1 MQASQAL
8 SQCSHPGYAQ
18 FPQQGVLAAY
28 GKCSLPGQPVKDLV
42 PRALPG
48 ISHVGSL
55 CLEHTHIPEPPEESR
70 GSPWIDSRHSEPF
83 LLVRGGDPPE
93 IQVPRY
99 QPRAHLVSSPLSKPA
114 VLTFFCTRSKSDSL
128 VCFCFASLVIVLLAF
143 EELLALGKSTFP

>member
-48 ISHVGSL
+48 INHVGSL

-114 VLTFFCTRSKSDSL
+114 VLTFSARG
-128 VCFCFASLVIVLLAF
+128 VRVILLFVFVLL
-143 EELLALGKSTFP
+143 LWSLCCLPLKNCLP

>member
-114 VLTFFCTRSKSDSL
+114 VLTFSARGVK
-128 VCFCFASLVIVLLAF
+128 VILLFVFVLL
-143 EELLALGKSTFP
+143 LWSLCCLPLKNCLP

>member
-48 ISHVGSL
+48 INHVGSL

-83 LLVRGGDPPE
+83 LLVRGGAPPE

-114 VLTFFCTRSKSDSL
+114 VLTFFCICPINTWVEESVNWRNFLLMLMVL
-128 VCFCFASLVIVLLAF
+128 VFLLLTYF
-143 EELLALGKSTFP
+143 T

>member
-114 VLTFFCTRSKSDSL
+114 VLTFSARG
-128 VCFCFASLVIVLLAF
+128 VRVILLFVFVLL
-143 EELLALGKSTFP
+143 LWSLCCLPLKNCLP